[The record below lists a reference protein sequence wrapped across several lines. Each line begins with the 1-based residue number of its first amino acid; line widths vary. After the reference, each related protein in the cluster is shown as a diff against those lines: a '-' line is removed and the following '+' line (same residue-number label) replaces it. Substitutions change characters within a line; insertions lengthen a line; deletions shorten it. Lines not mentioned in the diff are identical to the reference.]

1 MLKKCLLVLIIF
13 INLFTGIIYADD
25 NLTDSNLSSKELNN
39 AIETSSDLTDI
50 PTINAR
56 HAIILDRNSKT
67 ILYGKKEKENCKMA
81 STTKIMTAIV
91 VIENANL
98 EDTVTISSKA
108 ARTGGSR
115 LGLSTD
121 DTITVENL
129 LYGLMMRS
137 GNDSAV
143 R

>member
-1 MLKKCLLVLIIF
+1 MIKKCLFILIIF
-13 INLFTGIIYADD
+13 FILFPPIIYADD
-25 NLTDSNLSSKELNN
+25 QANDANLSSNELNET
-39 AIETSSDLTDI
+39 IETSI
-50 PTINAR
+50 NVENVPTINAR

-67 ILYGKKEKENCKMA
+67 TLYGKKENETCKMA

-98 EDTVTISSKA
+98 ADTVTVSSKA

-115 LGLSTD
+115 LGLSTGN
-121 DTITVENL
+121 TITVENL

-137 GNDSAV
+137 

>member
-1 MLKKCLLVLIIF
+1 MIKKCLFILIIF
-13 INLFTGIIYADD
+13 FILFTPIIYADD
-25 NLTDSNLSSKELNN
+25 QLKDSNLSSKELNET
-39 AIETSSDLTDI
+39 IETSTNVENI

-67 ILYGKKEKENCKMA
+67 TLYGKNEKETCKMA

-91 VIENANL
+91 VIENSNL
-98 EDTVTISSKA
+98 KDMVTISAKA

-115 LGLSTD
+115 LGLSTGN
-121 DTITVENL
+121 TITVENL

-137 GNDSAV
+137 

>member
-1 MLKKCLLVLIIF
+1 MIKKSLFILTIF
-13 INLFTGIIYADD
+13 ITLFTPIIYADD
-25 NLTDSNLSSKELNN
+25 NLTDSTLSSKELNET
-39 AIETSSDLTDI
+39 IETSIGIDNI

-56 HAIILDRNSKT
+56 HAIILDRSSRT
-67 ILYGKKEKENCKMA
+67 ILYGKKEKETCKMA

-98 EDTVTISSKA
+98 ADTVTVSSKA
-108 ARTGGSR
+108 AKTGGSR

-137 GNDSAV
+137 
-143 R
+143 RK

>member
-1 MLKKCLLVLIIF
+1 MLRKCLFILIIF
-13 INLFTGIIYADD
+13 SILFTPIIYADD
-25 NLTDSNLSSKELNN
+25 QLNESNLSLNELNKT
-39 AIETSSDLTDI
+39 IETSINVEAI

-67 ILYGKKEKENCKMA
+67 ILYGKKEKETCKMA

-91 VIENANL
+91 VIENAKL
-98 EDTVTISSKA
+98 SDTVVVSSKA

-115 LGLSTD
+115 LGLSTNN
-121 DTITVENL
+121 TITVENL

-137 GNDSAV
+137 

>member
-1 MLKKCLLVLIIF
+1 MIKKCLFILIIF
-13 INLFTGIIYADD
+13 FILFTPIIYADD
-25 NLTDSNLSSKELNN
+25 QLNDSNLSSKELNET
-39 AIETSSDLTDI
+39 IETSINVEDI

-56 HAIILDRNSKT
+56 HAIILDRNSKIT
-67 ILYGKKEKENCKMA
+67 LYGKKENETCKMA

-98 EDTVTISSKA
+98 SDTVTVSAKA

-115 LGLSTD
+115 LGLSTGN
-121 DTITVENL
+121 TITVENL

-137 GNDSAV
+137 

>member
-1 MLKKCLLVLIIF
+1 MLKKCLFIAFIF
-13 INLFTGIIYADD
+13 LLFFTTTIYGDD
-25 NLTDSNLSSKELNN
+25 KITESNLTIYESNQT
-39 AIETSSDLTDI
+39 IETSITAEDI

-67 ILYGKKEKENCKMA
+67 VLYGKKETTTCKMA

-91 VIENANL
+91 VIENSNL
-98 EDTVTISSKA
+98 SDTVTISAKA

-115 LGLSTD
+115 LGLSTGN
-121 DTITVENL
+121 TITVENL

-137 GNDSAV
+137 

>member
-1 MLKKCLLVLIIF
+1 MLKKCSYIF
-13 INLFTGIIYADD
+13 IIITILFTPTIYADD
-25 NLTDSNLSSKELNN
+25 TFYDKNLSSTEFNN
-39 AIETSSDLTDI
+39 IVETSVNVEHI

-56 HAIILDRNSKT
+56 HSVILDRNSKT
-67 ILYGKKEKENCKMA
+67 ILYGKKEKETCKMA
-81 STTKIMTAIV
+81 STTKIMTAII

-98 EDTVTISSKA
+98 NDTVTISAKS

-115 LGLSTD
+115 LGLSTG

-137 GNDSAV
+137 
-143 R
+143 RE